1 MRKILAIGVAGIALL
16 LILVLAGFGIMH
28 TRYFTPSAQWIVQ
41 QLWPETLRFA
51 KIEYLYPFK
60 LRLSGV
66 QIASE
71 PTIEL
76 QQMDLWLN
84 PYGLLE
90 QQLEIDSVLIDG
102 ANLAHGLPNFT
113 LPESVHLN
121 QLALHN
127 IDWADQGIIARGV
140 SLQIKQPVWDSPQQQ
155 LPYGKFSSRPTKSLS
170 MVKHLIKCWLMP
182 ITKPKT
188 VPCTGFRSTGAIA
201 PFQDKRNS
209 IHKAGR

>member
-1 MRKILAIGVAGIALL
+1 
-16 LILVLAGFGIMH
+16 MH

-102 ANLAHGLPNFT
+102 ANLAHGLPN
-113 LPESVHLN
+113 LPCRNLSISTNWRCTILTGLTKGLSRVASAYRSSSQFGTHPNSSYRTENS
-121 QLALHN
+121 
-127 IDWADQGIIARGV
+127 ARG
-140 SLQIKQPVWDSPQQQ
+140 
-155 LPYGKFSSRPTKSLS
+155 RPN
-170 MVKHLIKCWLMP
+170 HYRW
-182 ITKPKT
+182 
-188 VPCTGFRSTGAIA
+188 
-201 PFQDKRNS
+201 
-209 IHKAGR
+209 